1 MSGIS
6 TTSISRRHGR
16 GMPTPQTGRES
27 VLHMA
32 VDGFMTLVV
41 CNIIVIA
48 SFAVYRTIAD
58 LLLYEAFLF

>member
-1 MSGIS
+1 
-6 TTSISRRHGR
+6 
-16 GMPTPQTGRES
+16 MPTPQTGRES